1 VTQLFQNDDLSPN
14 VAKERIKEPLS
25 FLEVENLTVVRGG
38 KKVVDN
44 VNLKAES
51 GSITAVVGPSGVG
64 KSTFLKVLNRI
75 LDTEGPAHY
84 FGDVR
89 LNQQSIFD
97 KNLDLRELRR
107 QVGMVFQKPT
117 PFPISIF
124 NNIAIPLKEARPLSR
139 HALEGEVE
147 LYLSMVGL
155 WSEVK
160 DKLHSSAMALS
171 GGQQQRLCIAR
182 AMSLK
187 PILMLFDEPCS
198 SLDPLSTAI
207 IEELILDM
215 RHHTTMMIVTH
226 NLAQAK
232 RVADQTALFWPQD
245 EVGVLVEVA
254 QTKDFFLSPKS
265 PLTKRYV
272 EGLSG

>member
-1 VTQLFQNDDLSPN
+1 MIDVYRVPEKTRNFSCEAI
-14 VAKERIKEPLS
+14 VADPP
-25 FLEVENLTVVRGG
+25 FLAVENLTVVRGV
-38 KKVVDN
+38 KKIVEKISL
-44 VNLKAES
+44 NLAS

-89 LNQQSIFD
+89 LENRSIFD
-97 KNLDLRELRR
+97 RNVDLRLLRR

-117 PFPISIF
+117 PFPVSIF
-124 NNIAIPLKEARPLSR
+124 KNISIPLKESR
-139 HALEGEVE
+139 SISIKDLEREVE

-160 DKLHSSAMALS
+160 DKLHTPAMALS

-187 PILMLFDEPCS
+187 PSLLLLDEPCS
-198 SLDPLSTAI
+198 SLDPLSTSV
-207 IEELILDM
+207 IEELLLDM
-215 RHHTTMMIVTH
+215 RRHTTMMIVTH

-232 RVADQTALFWPQD
+232 RVADQTALFWPD
-245 EVGVLVEVA
+245 HGVGFLVEIA
-254 QTKDFFLSPKS
+254 QTKDFFQNPKS
-265 PLTKRYV
+265 FYTQRYV
-272 EGLSG
+272 DGLSG